1 MNTLICWMNSNQ
13 GVAGWVQ
20 GVGSLL
26 ALAVVIGVAVWQAAQ
41 TRKFVREQS
50 LADLKRRLEA
60 LLGLLDASNREI
72 WRSRGL
78 LLRRPV
84 GMQSIDEARISELHS
99 PYDGDLRV
107 LEEILGAVPL
117 HELPSWSLA
126 DAVLIMRRALGDT
139 RGVATMLFKQIEGG
153 HSAPNPLVPQIES
166 AKRAIIS
173 ARAEIEHL
181 LGAALPPMATEFPNE
196 IFRDAGR

>member
-1 MNTLICWMNSNQ
+1 
-13 GVAGWVQ
+13 
-20 GVGSLL
+20 
-26 ALAVVIGVAVWQAAQ
+26 VIGVAVWQAAQ

-72 WRSRGL
+72 WRSRGF

-84 GMQSIDEARISELHS
+84 GMQPVDEARISELQS

-126 DAVLIMRRALGDT
+126 DAVLNMRRALSDT
-139 RGVATMLFKQIEGG
+139 RDVATAFFRQIERGQ
-153 HSAPNPLVPQIES
+153 SAPNPLVPQIES
-166 AKRAIIS
+166 AKRAIVS

-181 LGAALPPMATEFPNE
+181 LGAALPPMPMEFPDE
-196 IFRDAGR
+196 IFRDAAR